1 MTMEE
6 LKASV
11 LRGCAHCGQAWGV
24 MSVAAPEGVASPGEL
39 TSAIDA
45 EIDSILLA
53 LAGNLAL
60 RRDARFIAQAKRVL
74 HDNAALAVR
83 GALEQANVTLH

>member
-1 MTMEE
+1 MTVDE

-11 LRGCAHCGQAWGV
+11 LRGCAYSGQAWGV
-24 MSVAAPEGVASPGEL
+24 MSVSDPESVASPGDL
-39 TSAIDA
+39 TQAIEA

-53 LAGNLAL
+53 LAGNLLL
-60 RRDARFIAQAKRVL
+60 RRDRPFIAEAKRVL
-74 HDNAALAVR
+74 HENAALAVR